1 MFESLISEEHA
12 EESSSRIIRQHP
24 VTNMDDR
31 PTYFEDFHSCAFHLD
46 RRNQDDFLQLSSMQD
61 QLHSP
66 EMQFFGPTDPV
77 QVRVTEDSA
86 IAKRHSV
93 HPQGEKEDD
102 LHDFI
107 YGWTH
112 GLSLTLGSR
121 LSSNADGAY
130 DCEPA
135 KEHETGRRDLKEL
148 NWPRESYGTPQNLAS
163 MASVLQHSRYLK
175 PAQELLDE
183 IVSVRSAAEPSS
195 DEEFRRI
202 RSAGMTNRAGRKSL
216 QVEEIINCE
225 GNLQEANNY
234 SSEEDKQHDVEV
246 RVVKLV
252 ALLDE
257 LESRYQ
263 QYFHRMDQVISLF
276 EAVAGRGVAATYTA
290 LTIQAMSRHF
300 SKLRDAILAQLHV
313 SREPPPHREELQSLH
328 RNPPQLRPADETM
341 RQKREALQK
350 LAIIQAQQA
359 WRPLRGLPE
368 DSVAV
373 LRTWLFENFLH
384 PYPDDTEKL
393 MLASKTGLTRN
404 QISNW
409 FINARVRIWK
419 PMIEEMYREEFAEDT
434 GNLSTSS

>member
-93 HPQGEKEDD
+93 HPQ
-102 LHDFI
+102 
-107 YGWTH
+107 
-112 GLSLTLGSR
+112 
-121 LSSNADGAY
+121 
-130 DCEPA
+130 A

>member
-1 MFESLISEEHA
+1 MFWSQTFCLVAIDSMPLDKEVFILQTLTVDAILLEHTVCIISPAVLMFESLISEEHA
-12 EESSSRIIRQHP
+12 KESSSRIIRQHP

-135 KEHETGRRDLKEL
+135 KEHEIGRRDLKEL
-148 NWPRESYGTPQNLAS
+148 NWPRESCGTPQNLAS

-183 IVSVRSAAEPSS
+183 IVSVRSAAELSS

-202 RSAGMTNRAGRKSL
+202 RSARMTNRAGRKSL

-257 LESRYQ
+257 VQ
-263 QYFHRMDQVISLF
+263 QLNTPSSFTQVIM
-276 EAVAGRGVAATYTA
+276 AHYIA
-290 LTIQAMSRHF
+290 
-300 SKLRDAILAQLHV
+300 
-313 SREPPPHREELQSLH
+313 
-328 RNPPQLRPADETM
+328 N
-341 RQKREALQK
+341 
-350 LAIIQAQQA
+350 
-359 WRPLRGLPE
+359 
-368 DSVAV
+368 
-373 LRTWLFENFLH
+373 
-384 PYPDDTEKL
+384 
-393 MLASKTGLTRN
+393 
-404 QISNW
+404 
-409 FINARVRIWK
+409 
-419 PMIEEMYREEFAEDT
+419 
-434 GNLSTSS
+434 

>member
-1 MFESLISEEHA
+1 
-12 EESSSRIIRQHP
+12 
-24 VTNMDDR
+24 
-31 PTYFEDFHSCAFHLD
+31 
-46 RRNQDDFLQLSSMQD
+46 MQD

-121 LSSNADGAY
+121 LSSDADGAY
-130 DCEPA
+130 NCEPA
-135 KEHETGRRDLKEL
+135 KEYEIGRGDLKEL
-148 NWPRESYGTPQNLAS
+148 NWPRESCGTPQNLAS
-163 MASVLQHSRYLK
+163 MTSVLQHSRYLK
-175 PAQELLDE
+175 PAQELLNE
-183 IVSVRSAAEPSS
+183 IVSVRSAAELSS

-202 RSAGMTNRAGRKSL
+202 MPAGMINRAGRKSL

-263 QYFHRMDQVISLF
+263 QYFHRMDQVISVF

-300 SKLRDAILAQLHV
+300 SKLRDAILTQIHV
-313 SREPPPHREELQSLH
+313 SREPPPRREELQSLD
-328 RNPPQLRPADETM
+328 RNPPQRRPADETL

-384 PYPDDTEKL
+384 P
-393 MLASKTGLTRN
+393 
-404 QISNW
+404 
-409 FINARVRIWK
+409 
-419 PMIEEMYREEFAEDT
+419 
-434 GNLSTSS
+434 

>member
-1 MFESLISEEHA
+1 MPCVFLHHALEEHA
-12 EESSSRIIRQHP
+12 KESSSRIIRQHP

-93 HPQGEKEDD
+93 HPQ
-102 LHDFI
+102 
-107 YGWTH
+107 
-112 GLSLTLGSR
+112 
-121 LSSNADGAY
+121 
-130 DCEPA
+130 A
-135 KEHETGRRDLKEL
+135 KEHEIGRRDLKEL
-148 NWPRESYGTPQNLAS
+148 NWPRESCGTPQNLAS

-183 IVSVRSAAEPSS
+183 IVSVRSAAELSS

-202 RSAGMTNRAGRKSL
+202 RSARMTNRAGRKSL

-263 QYFHRMDQVISLF
+263 QYFHRMDRVISLF

-300 SKLRDAILAQLHV
+300 SKLRDAILTQIHV
-313 SREPPPHREELQSLH
+313 SREPLPHREELQSLH
-328 RNPPQLRPADETM
+328 RNPPQRRPADETM